1 MRYIFILLVF
11 IVPQLEAQESSKF
24 ALVIGNSEYG
34 EDESSW
40 LENPTND
47 SKLISYTLEKLD
59 FNVTYHENI
68 KNKAE
73 ASEIFKSYKDL
84 IENAQVS
91 LIYYAGHGLQI
102 NQENYIV
109 PTQVKLKDEFDVEDY
124 CFPINRIT
132 KLLDNENNDDRTN
145 IMILDA
151 CRDNPFELS
160 MSRSLKGSG
169 LTKQKTPSGTFIAY
183 STGYGE
189 TADDSPNEKNSLYC
203 TSLNKYLNYK
213 DLTIEQVFKYVRTD
227 VYNKTNKKQRPVQEN
242 LLIGEDDFYFNKR
255 EIKEESLTLVRLKTE
270 EFLNKYYETIES
282 KSIDQLYKYY
292 NDTVDYFFDFHNL
305 SADSIINIS
314 KSSFNKYKTT
324 NHTIDWRKL
333 EVYEINNFI
342 GASYEMEYTSITNKT
357 NKKFNRILKIWMK
370 LIPTTE
376 SFKIISIYEVI
387 MDEN

>member
-34 EDESSW
+34 EDKSSW
-40 LENPTND
+40 LKNPTND

-109 PTQVKLKDEFDVEDY
+109 PTQVKLKDEFDVEDH
-124 CFPINRIT
+124 CFPISRIT
-132 KLLDNENNDDRTN
+132 KLLDNENKEDRIN

-151 CRDNPFELS
+151 CRDNPFEVS
-160 MSRSLKGSG
+160 MSRSLKGNG
-169 LTKQKTPSGTFIAY
+169 LAKQKISSGTFIAY
-183 STGYGE
+183 STDYGQ

-203 TSLNKYLNYK
+203 TSLNKYLDYK

-242 LLIGEDDFYFNKR
+242 LLIGEEDFYFNK
-255 EIKEESLTLVRLKTE
+255 KEVQVENSTLIRLKTE
-270 EFLNKYYETIES
+270 EFLNKYYKTIES

-314 KSSFNKYKTT
+314 KNSFNKYKTT

-333 EVYEINNFI
+333 EVYELNYTI
-342 GASYEMEYTSITNKT
+342 GVSYEMEYSSISNKT
-357 NKKFNRILKIWMK
+357 NKEFNRSLKIWMK